1 MDGYE
6 VKVYYSPND
15 ECYVAEIVE
24 FIGCAADGA
33 TPEEALANLR
43 ELKAVWMRAVV
54 ENGYAVPPPRRAV
67 VAQERQLAAA

>member
-6 VKVYYSPND
+6 VKVYYSADD
-15 ECYVAEIVE
+15 ECSVAEIVE
-24 FIGCAADGA
+24 FIGCAADGP

-54 ENGYAVPPPRRAV
+54 ENGYSVPPPRRAAE
-67 VAQERQLAAA
+67 AQRGQLAAA

>member
-24 FIGCAADGA
+24 FTGCAADGA
-33 TPEEALANLR
+33 TPEEALTNLR
-43 ELKAVWMRAVV
+43 ELKGVWMRAVV
-54 ENGYAVPPPRRAV
+54 ENGYAVPAPRHAAEAR
-67 VAQERQLAAA
+67 EKQLTAA

>member
-54 ENGYAVPPPRRAV
+54 ENGYAGPPPRRAV
-67 VAQERQLAAA
+67 EAQERQLAAA